1 METSTLTQGSI
12 QGPGALGTNVRG
24 GLRDRN
30 VKGLF
35 ELMDRRTELRGV
47 HPVADHLVETVTW
60 AV

>member
-1 METSTLTQGSI
+1 MQTTTVVQASASTS
-12 QGPGALGTNVRG
+12 
-24 GLRDRN
+24 LRDRN